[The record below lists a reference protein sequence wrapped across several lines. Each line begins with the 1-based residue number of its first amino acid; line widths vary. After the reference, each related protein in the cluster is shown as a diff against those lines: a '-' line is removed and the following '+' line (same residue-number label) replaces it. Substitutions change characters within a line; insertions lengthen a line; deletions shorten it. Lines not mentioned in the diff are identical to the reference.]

1 MDSLTHI
8 LVGHAMG
15 AVASS
20 VSPDAAAAVYW
31 AALIGNSL
39 PDIDVPVSLV
49 LRRGIKLHR
58 TLTHTIPGV
67 VLLSALIAGPLT
79 WIYPGVPFALVFAWA
94 LLGNLTH
101 LGMDCLN
108 LFGARPFW
116 PFTAR
121 SVELGVLHILDPV
134 LVSLLGAA
142 AVTAGTGVAPKGV
155 LILSFVGMLLY
166 IVHRLRIARRLIAL
180 LKREGSVRARVIPWF
195 SSWRYVFETDGAIE
209 FGRFDRG
216 RRLALSTFQKL
227 DSPLVRASRSFPQV
241 VDFLE
246 ESEYPYALVREDE
259 EGHAVIWADVVR
271 QLRADFQPLIVRVD

>member
-20 VSPDAAAAVYW
+20 VSPGAAAAVYW

-39 PDIDVPVSLV
+39 PDIDVPVSLA

-67 VLLSALIAGPLT
+67 ILLSVLIAGPLT
-79 WIYPGVPFALVFAWA
+79 WIYPGAPFALVFAWA

-116 PFTAR
+116 PFTTR
-121 SVELGVLHILDPV
+121 SVNLGILHILDPV

-142 AVTAGTGVAPKGV
+142 ALTVGTGVAPKA
-155 LILSFVGMLLY
+155 ILVVSFFAMLLY
-166 IVHRLRIARRLIAL
+166 IVHRLRIARRLFYL
-180 LKREGSVRARVIPWF
+180 LKQEGSTRARVIPWF

-209 FGRFDRG
+209 FGRFVGG
-216 RRLALSTFQKL
+216 RRLALSTFPKL
-227 DSPLVRASRSFPQV
+227 DSPMIRASLEFPQV
-241 VDFLE
+241 ANFLE
-246 ESEYPYALVREDE
+246 GAEYPYALVREDE
-259 EGHAVIWADVVR
+259 EGHAVIWADAVR
-271 QLRADFQPLIVRVD
+271 QLRADFRPLVVRIN